1 MLEERRRL
9 RRVVFPFK
17 VVVLIDGEDIGVFHT
32 ENVSVGGIRVLS
44 PRRLERN
51 TPVDVFIDM
60 GDRQIRSSGRVAWF
74 MDVKPSEQQPAYL
87 YDIGIEFV
95 GIDAAAK
102 ADLDAVIGG
111 LADRSRA

>member
-17 VVVLIDGEDIGVFHT
+17 VSVLIDGEDIGVFHT

-44 PRRLERN
+44 QRRLERN
-51 TPVDVFIDM
+51 TTVDVVIDL
-60 GDRQIRSSGRVAWF
+60 GDRKICSSGRVAWF
-74 MDVKPSEQQPAYL
+74 LDVKPTEQQNTYL

-102 ADLDAVIGG
+102 ADLDGVVGS
-111 LADRSRA
+111 LQDRSRA